1 MMADLI
7 AGGLIAAA
15 VLSAALYVYR
25 AKKSGKGCIGCPDAG
40 GCSSC
45 HGGCSGGCCGGCPGC
60 EKHAPR

>member
-15 VLSAALYVYR
+15 VLPAVLYVYR
-25 AKKSGKGCIGCPDAG
+25 AKKRGKGCIGCPDAG
-40 GCSSC
+40 GCSGC